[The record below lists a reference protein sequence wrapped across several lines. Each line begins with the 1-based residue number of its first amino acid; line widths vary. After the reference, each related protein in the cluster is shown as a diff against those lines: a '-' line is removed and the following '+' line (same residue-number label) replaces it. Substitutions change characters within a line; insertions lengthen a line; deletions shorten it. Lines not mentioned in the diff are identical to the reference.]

1 MAKKKKAASSCPCT
15 SGAPYAA
22 CCAPYHRGAEP
33 PDAEALMRSR
43 FAAFARGDGAY
54 LWRTLHPQHPLR
66 ARPEAEVVK
75 ELSRARQRLRYQRLT
90 IHDADADGDRARVLF
105 TAHVFEKGKDRS
117 FTELSEF
124 ERAEGGWRY
133 RGGLA
138 GAPGPA
144 TIDEHLASLS

>member
-1 MAKKKKAASSCPCT
+1 MGKKRRAERCPCT
-15 SGAPYAA
+15 SGARYVD

-43 FAAFARGDGAY
+43 FAAFARGDGVY

-66 ARPEAEVVK
+66 ARPKDAVMK

-90 IHDADADGDRARVLF
+90 VHAADADGDRARVLF

-117 FTELSEF
+117 FTELSAF

-133 RGGLA
+133 RDGLA
-138 GAPGPA
+138 GRPGPA
-144 TIDEHLASLS
+144 TIDGFLESLN